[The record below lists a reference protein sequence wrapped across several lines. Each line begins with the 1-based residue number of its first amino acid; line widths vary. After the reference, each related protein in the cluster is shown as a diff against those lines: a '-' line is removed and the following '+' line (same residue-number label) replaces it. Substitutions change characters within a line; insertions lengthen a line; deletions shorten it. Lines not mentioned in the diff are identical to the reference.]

1 MENFILKGKK
11 MNKIT
16 VKNDS
21 EINKYL
27 DDVKKEVAKEY
38 DRLFQKLGI
47 KPELCNSVRA
57 GIDKVYRN
65 ILLTGGIGFDLK
77 KISKEK

>member
-1 MENFILKGKK
+1 
-11 MNKIT
+11 MNKMILE
-16 VKNDS
+16 NDS

-27 DDVKKEVAKEY
+27 NEIKNEIDKEY

-47 KPELCNSVRA
+47 KPEFGNSVRT
-57 GIDKVYRN
+57 GIEKTYLNV
-65 ILLTGGIGFDLK
+65 LLTGGIGFDLN

>member
-1 MENFILKGKK
+1 MSQIIVE
-11 MNKIT
+11 
-16 VKNDS
+16 NDS

-27 DDVKKEVAKEY
+27 DEVKKEFDKEY
-38 DRLFQKLGI
+38 DTLFQKLAI

-57 GIDKVYRN
+57 GIEKAYRTM
-65 ILLTGGIGFDLK
+65 LLTGGIGFDLN

>member
-1 MENFILKGKK
+1 MSQIIVE
-11 MNKIT
+11 
-16 VKNDS
+16 NDS

-27 DDVKKEVAKEY
+27 NEIKNENDKEY

-47 KPELCNSVRA
+47 ETKLGNSVRA
-57 GIDKVYRN
+57 VMEKTYLN
-65 ILLTGGIGFDLK
+65 MLLTGGIGFDLN

>member
-1 MENFILKGKK
+1 MSQIIVE
-11 MNKIT
+11 
-16 VKNDS
+16 NDS

-27 DDVKKEVAKEY
+27 DEVKKEFDKEY
-38 DRLFQKLGI
+38 DTLFQKLAI

-57 GIDKVYRN
+57 GIEEVYRTM
-65 ILLTGGIGFDLK
+65 LLTGGIGFDLN

>member
-1 MENFILKGKK
+1 MGNFILKGNK
-11 MNKIT
+11 MNKMILE
-16 VKNDS
+16 NDS

-27 DDVKKEVAKEY
+27 NEIKNEIDKEY

-47 KPELCNSVRA
+47 KPELGNSVRD
-57 GIDKVYRN
+57 GIDKAYLNV
-65 ILLTGGIGFDLK
+65 LLTGGIGFDLN

>member
-1 MENFILKGKK
+1 
-11 MNKIT
+11 MNKMILE
-16 VKNDS
+16 NDS

-27 DDVKKEVAKEY
+27 NEIKDEIDKEY

-47 KPELCNSVRA
+47 KPELGNSIRA
-57 GIDKVYRN
+57 GIEKVYLN
-65 ILLTGGIGFDLK
+65 VLLTGGIGFDLN

>member
-1 MENFILKGKK
+1 MVNFILKGNK
-11 MNKIT
+11 MSQIKLE
-16 VKNDS
+16 NDS

-27 DDVKKEVAKEY
+27 NEIKDEIDKEY

-47 KPELCNSVRA
+47 KPELGNSVRA
-57 GIDKVYRN
+57 GIEKVYLN
-65 ILLTGGIGFDLK
+65 KLLTGGIGFDLN

>member
-1 MENFILKGKK
+1 MCQIIVE
-11 MNKIT
+11 
-16 VKNDS
+16 NDS

-27 DDVKKEVAKEY
+27 DEVKKEFDKEY
-38 DRLFQKLGI
+38 DTLFQKLGI

-57 GIDKVYRN
+57 GIDKTYRN
-65 ILLTGGIGFDLK
+65 ILLTGGIGFNLK

>member
-1 MENFILKGKK
+1 MENFILKGNK
-11 MNKIT
+11 MSQIIVENE
-16 VKNDS
+16 S

-27 DDVKKEVAKEY
+27 NEVKNEIDKEY

-57 GIDKVYRN
+57 GIDKAYRN
-65 ILLTGGIGFDLK
+65 ILLTGGIGFNLK
-77 KISKEK
+77 K

>member
-1 MENFILKGKK
+1 

-27 DDVKKEVAKEY
+27 DDVKKEVDKEY

-47 KPELCNSVRA
+47 KPELGNSVRA
-57 GIDKVYRN
+57 GIEKAYLNV
-65 ILLTGGIGFDLK
+65 LLTGGIGFDLN

>member
-1 MENFILKGKK
+1 MSQIIVENE
-11 MNKIT
+11 
-16 VKNDS
+16 S

-27 DDVKKEVAKEY
+27 NEIKNEIDKEY

-47 KPELCNSVRA
+47 KPELCNSVRD
-57 GIDKVYRN
+57 GIDKAYRSM
-65 ILLTGGIGFDLK
+65 LLTGGIGFDLN

>member
-1 MENFILKGKK
+1 MSQIIVE
-11 MNKIT
+11 
-16 VKNDS
+16 NDS

-57 GIDKVYRN
+57 GIDKTYRN
-65 ILLTGGIGFDLK
+65 ILLTGGIGFDLN